1 MERTVY
7 HDVHRDVTKTIPKK
21 IVEEVTRTVYD
32 EVQET
37 VIDTIAREVF
47 DEIKRV
53 EIRDVPREVVTQV
66 VETKIDHEIREE
78 SYDSGDGVESE
89 EGVETVLSVSG
100 RSRVSTHEHSSEDS
114 DHHHGYGYGHGGHGG
129 HHGPEGWA
137 DASVSSGGL
146 APDSSEDYCDTWN
159 PCSSSATS
167 ADHTHGDNN
176 ASSYE
181 HHHSAIE
188 SVEGVSGDS
197 SADEYVVEV
206 PYTVSR
212 DVVTTVIDQVPEVV
226 IEKVPRTVYDKV
238 PR

>member
-1 MERTVY
+1 MY
-7 HDVHRDVTKTIPKK
+7 HDEHKEVTETKPRKV
-21 IVEEVTRTVYD
+21 VEEVINTIYK
-32 EVQET
+32 EVNEI
-37 VIDTIAREVF
+37 VVDTIAREVY
-47 DEIKRV
+47 DEVQRVEIKR
-53 EIRDVPREVVTQV
+53 VPREVVTQV
-66 VETKIDHEIREE
+66 DEVEIGYSHREE

-89 EGVETVLSVSG
+89 YGVQTVLSVSG

-197 SADEYVVEV
+197 SADEYVVDV